1 VATKKSDVY
10 NFSVLLL
17 ELLTGRN
24 ATCTNTSRRLTATVC
39 PMLHDGKV
47 AKLVDPCLRCEYKA
61 EEATTV
67 AVLALRC
74 VKDSLALRPSMVEVV
89 REF

>member
-1 VATKKSDVY
+1 
-10 NFSVLLL
+10 
-17 ELLTGRN
+17 
-24 ATCTNTSRRLTATVC
+24 
-39 PMLHDGKV
+39 MLHDGKV